1 MGIRTAINNVFSR
14 PVALMGI
21 VNVTPDSFYDGG
33 RYNTA
38 DAAVEQGIRLAAEGA
53 DILDVG
59 GASSRPGAA
68 PVSPEEDI
76 RRVIPVIERL
86 AEKFKGPISVDTTES
101 RVARRA
107 IEAGAGWI
115 NDISAGRHDPHMPL
129 LAAESGCTAVLMHSR
144 GTPETMQGL
153 CRYGDVVAEV
163 KQELLASVDVFI
175 KAGVQR
181 ERIVIDPG
189 IGFAKTAEQ
198 NVVLLRHLDAF
209 VKTGFSVLVGTSRK
223 SFIGRLTG
231 REPDERLWGTLG
243 SVAAA
248 VVRGARI
255 FRVHDV
261 AATRDFLAVLSAIE
275 NTEREGE
282 PEKAVMK
289 AAGSEQQKK

>member
-1 MGIRTAINNVFSR
+1 
-14 PVALMGI
+14 
-21 VNVTPDSFYDGG
+21 
-33 RYNTA
+33 
-38 DAAVEQGIRLAAEGA
+38 
-53 DILDVG
+53 
-59 GASSRPGAA
+59 
-68 PVSPEEDI
+68 
-76 RRVIPVIERL
+76 
-86 AEKFKGPISVDTTES
+86 
-101 RVARRA
+101 
-107 IEAGAGWI
+107 
-115 NDISAGRHDPHMPL
+115 
-129 LAAESGCTAVLMHSR
+129 
-144 GTPETMQGL
+144 MQGL